1 MNNNHKW
8 LLATVFFWAIG
19 IYFLMAGYMDAAVKM
34 DPPFEN
40 DR

>member
-1 MNNNHKW
+1 MNTNHKW

-19 IYFLMAGYMDAAVKM
+19 SYFFAAGLMNPAVRM